1 MRTGKVAIHLVLLA
15 ISSVAGSRAENRET
29 VWIRLL
35 GSDQVGGPSLAAAEA
50 AAARVLASAGI
61 RVRWKDSDLPARSK
75 SATGGDEIHPAAETI
90 DIRLVYSTP
99 PGKKPSALAEAL
111 PFAQRGVRVT
121 VFFDRVAALAGH
133 DPLFTPRVLA
143 HEIGHVLRGTDL
155 HSETGVMKAHWDGA
169 DYCTMRAKGLKFAR
183 EDAAAMS
190 SYLTQ
195 VQVRPA
201 RR

>member
-1 MRTGKVAIHLVLLA
+1 MA
-15 ISSVAGSRAENRET
+15 ISSVAGSWAENQET
-29 VWIRLL
+29 VLIRLL
-35 GSDQVGGPSLAAAEA
+35 DSDQVGGPSLLDAEA
-50 AAARVLASAGI
+50 VAAKVLASDGF
-61 RVRWKDSDLPARSK
+61 RVRWQDGDLPARSK
-75 SATGGDEIHPAAETI
+75 SATGGDTIHPAAETM

-133 DPLFTPRVLA
+133 DPLFTPRILGHVLA